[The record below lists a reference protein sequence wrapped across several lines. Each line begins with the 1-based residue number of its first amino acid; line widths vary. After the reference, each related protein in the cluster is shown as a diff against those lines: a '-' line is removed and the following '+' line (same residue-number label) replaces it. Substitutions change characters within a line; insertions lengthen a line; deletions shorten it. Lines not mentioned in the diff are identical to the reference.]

1 LEALDLIRRCDG
13 KESAEVASYHH
24 RMAFVCQEQAQA
36 ITIQVDMRTE
46 YILTN
51 SMCCYHSQGSRVL
64 VERLQNKLQY
74 NGLEGVVVNV
84 DALRLRMCL
93 DSHDNEELILKPQN
107 VRQLFPTALK
117 LEDS

>member
-1 LEALDLIRRCDG
+1 
-13 KESAEVASYHH
+13 VASYHH

-74 NGLEGVVVNV
+74 NGLEGVVVKV

-107 VRQLFPTALK
+107 VRLLFPTALK